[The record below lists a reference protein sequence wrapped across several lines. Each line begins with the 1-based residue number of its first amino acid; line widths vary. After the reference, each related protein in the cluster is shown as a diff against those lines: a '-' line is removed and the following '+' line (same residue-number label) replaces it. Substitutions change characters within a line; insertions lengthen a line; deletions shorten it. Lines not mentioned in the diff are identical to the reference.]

1 MFMLAKRQTPI
12 FIFAVSSLSIYAADT
27 AIARSALFN
36 AKPHLLSVAV
46 LIDLTL
52 VVPLLY
58 YACVIRAGRAP
69 FISIAPLVLLGC
81 AVASIAL
88 PAAASRDYLQ
98 RIKYLAAL
106 PELLIVGYLFIKARQ
121 TWQSYPRAD
130 EASGDFVDRLRF
142 ICRGS
147 LGEHVL
153 AEVFVSEL
161 AMLYYAFFSW
171 RARPP
176 VLPAQTLSFSYH
188 KKSGWAAILAAL
200 LIIITTE
207 SFVTHYFIQKW
218 SSVAAWLL
226 SALSVYCVVWLVGDY
241 RAMCLRPI
249 YFDEEALYLRQGL
262 RWSARIPLCS
272 IERIEVA
279 GLNNVRQSAPDY
291 FRAVALG
298 EPDFFIVLK
307 EVVVADG
314 IFGLKKRFRQA
325 GVSVD
330 ESQLFAEKLS
340 EHIKSSQ
347 HIT

>member
-12 FIFAVSSLSIYAADT
+12 FIFAVSSLFIYAADT

-36 AKPHLLSVAV
+36 EKPHLLSVAV

-69 FISIAPLVLLGC
+69 VISIAPLVLMGF
-81 AVASIAL
+81 AAASIAL
-88 PAAASRDYLQ
+88 PAAAPRYYLQ
-98 RIKYLAAL
+98 RVKYLAVL
-106 PELLIVGYLFIKARQ
+106 PELLIAGYLFIKAQRA
-121 TWQSYPRAD
+121 WQSYPRAD

-142 ICRGS
+142 ICRAS

-171 RARPP
+171 RAKPH

-188 KKSGWAAILAAL
+188 KKSGWASLLVAL
-200 LIIITTE
+200 LMIVAAE

-218 SSVAAWLL
+218 SSVAAWVL

-241 RAMCLRPI
+241 RAICLRPI
-249 YFDEEALYLRQGL
+249 CFDEEALYLRQGL
-262 RWSARIPLCS
+262 RWSAQIPLCS
-272 IERIEVA
+272 IECIEVA
-279 GLNNVRQSAPDY
+279 GLNDVRQSAPDY
-291 FRAVALG
+291 FRAVVLG
-298 EPDFFIVLK
+298 EPDFLIVLK
-307 EVVVADG
+307 EAVVAHG
-314 IFGLKKRFRQA
+314 IFGLKKSFRQA
-325 GVSVD
+325 GVAVD
-330 ESQLFAEKLS
+330 EPQLFAEKLD
-340 EHIKSSQ
+340 EHIKVAQS
-347 HIT
+347 I